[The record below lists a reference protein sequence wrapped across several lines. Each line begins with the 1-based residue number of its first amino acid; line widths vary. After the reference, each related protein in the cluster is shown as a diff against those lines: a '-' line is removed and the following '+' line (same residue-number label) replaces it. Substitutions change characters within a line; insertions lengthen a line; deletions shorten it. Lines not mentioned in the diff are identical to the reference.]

1 MRRLLDVRMVSGTSA
16 LTAKL
21 TAFPIPCDR
30 QNASAADAPQLAA
43 SKRRSLKSISAQKLT
58 AHAGATYQAVDV
70 GSPVHDV
77 AADGKA
83 LTIERR

>member
-1 MRRLLDVRMVSGTSA
+1 
-16 LTAKL
+16 
-21 TAFPIPCDR
+21 
-30 QNASAADAPQLAA
+30 
-43 SKRRSLKSISAQKLT
+43 LKSVSAKKLT
-58 AHAGATYQAVDV
+58 AHAGATYRAVDV